1 MVFAKLSLAASVITA
16 GVDASALRQTVFLNE
31 RMSEAELR
39 QTLLDEIEG
48 SYGSVNQRG
57 RLISIE
63 AGLSSMYKA
72 LPKNEHGKLSHN
84 TVRYA
89 LHRIFVQRH
98 GWYIKGLEP
107 HAPQVN
113 LTSPTGV
120 LKEQVPAYVEEL
132 FEQRLGKQGFSLH
145 DTAVL
150 AATIEHLIHSEAEG
164 RLMKAYSVK
173 ELSMSSELNNS
184 QMEAVL
190 DSYMKH
196 YILSDS
202 IAAKIDDKQMNEVFP
217 GWPETQVFVRDV
229 LREFSTGFEKKFSYN
244 KVLEVV
250 EEIGERYG
258 RFQDSE
264 CRMMKTKL
272 MDLGDHGVGRIPL
285 QNFYKT
291 SLDDSSFEFQE
302 SPAYL
307 KMLGAMDDQDHVII
321 PNYLGSTS
329 NCIASSNLYSV
340 CCINECES
348 LMGHLESQVGGPEAT
363 PQQIAALV
371 ANLPSST
378 IDAPRQLS
386 DSLMQ
391 RLTQISEQHDGTVQL
406 HGRLFAQWLHHAYP
420 RECPFPHVT
429 GSISPV
435 TPDEWMEEHG
445 NTGFYATKD
454 EMMEHSQR
462 SSDLERTDDL
472 VHWIDDEELLVPR
485 VQRRKNSGMSFLACM
500 AFGFAVVSMVVKSA
514 SSAKSVKSAMD
525 VLHGRESSKKGMI
538 LPTFSQKSHL
548 V

>member
-1 MVFAKLSLAASVITA
+1 MVFAKLSIALSAVTA
-16 GVDASALRQTVFLNE
+16 VDASALRQTVFLNE
-31 RMSEAELR
+31 RMTEAELR

-48 SYGSVNQRG
+48 AYGSVNQRG

-63 AGLSSMYKA
+63 AGLSAMYKA
-72 LPKNEHGKLSHN
+72 LPKNEHGKLGHN

-107 HAPQVN
+107 HSTPVN

-120 LKEQVPAYVEEL
+120 LKEQVPSYVEEL

-164 RLMKAYSVK
+164 RLMKAYSVR
-173 ELSMSSELNNS
+173 EMSMSADLNGT
-184 QMEAVL
+184 QMEAIL

-217 GWPETQVFVRDV
+217 GWPETQIFVRDI
-229 LREFSTGFEKKFSYN
+229 LKEFSTGFSKKFPYN

-272 MDLGDHGVGRIPL
+272 MGLGDQDVGRIPL

-307 KMLGAMDDQDHVII
+307 KMLGAMDDQEHVII

-348 LMGHLESQVGGPEAT
+348 LMGHLEHEVGAPEAS
-363 PQQIAALV
+363 PQHILSLV
-371 ANLPSST
+371 SNLPSST
-378 IDAPRQLS
+378 VQAPRQLPT
-386 DSLMQ
+386 DLVG
-391 RLTQISEQHDGTVQL
+391 RLSQIAEQHEGTVQL

-420 RECPFPHVT
+420 RECPFPHLT
-429 GSISPV
+429 GSITPV

-454 EMMEHSQR
+454 EMVEHSKR
-462 SSDLERTDDL
+462 SSELDRSDELL
-472 VHWIDDEELLVPR
+472 HWIDEEELLVPR
-485 VQRRKNSGMSFLACM
+485 VQRRKNGGISFFAFM
-500 AFGFAVVSMVVKSA
+500 AFGMAVVSMVVKSA
-514 SSAKSVKSAMD
+514 SSAQSVKSAVD
-525 VLHGRESSKKGMI
+525 KLQGRDSSKSGMI

>member
-1 MVFAKLSLAASVITA
+1 MVFAKLSVALSALAT
-16 GVDASALRQTVFLNE
+16 VDSSALRQTVFLNE
-31 RMSEAELR
+31 RMTESELR

-48 SYGSVNQRG
+48 TYGSVNQRG

-63 AGLSSMYKA
+63 AGLNAMYKA
-72 LPKNEHGKLSHN
+72 LPKNEHGKLGHN

-113 LTSPTGV
+113 LSSPTGV
-120 LKEQVPAYVEEL
+120 LKEQVPSYVEEL

-164 RLMKAYSVK
+164 RLMKAYGVK
-173 ELSMSSELNNS
+173 ELSMSSDLNGT

-217 GWPETQVFVRDV
+217 GWPETQIFVRDV
-229 LREFSTGFEKKFSYN
+229 LKEFSTGFGKKFSYN

-272 MDLGDHGVGRIPL
+272 MSLGDQGVGRIPL

-348 LMGHLESQVGGPEAT
+348 LMGHLEHEIGASEAS
-363 PQQIAALV
+363 PQQILALV
-371 ANLPSST
+371 ANLPSSSVET
-378 IDAPRQLS
+378 PRQLS
-386 DSLMQ
+386 ADLKQ
-391 RLTQISEQHDGTVQL
+391 RLSLIAEQHDGTVQL

-429 GSISPV
+429 GSITPV

-454 EMMEHSQR
+454 EMVEHSKR
-462 SSDLERTDDL
+462 SSELERSDEL
-472 VHWIDDEELLVPR
+472 LHWIDDEELLVPR
-485 VQRRKNSGMSFLACM
+485 VQRRKNGGISFFAFLA
-500 AFGFAVVSMVVKSA
+500 FGMAVVSMVVKSA
-514 SSAKSVKSAMD
+514 SSAQSVKSAVD
-525 VLHGRESSKKGMI
+525 KLQGRDSSKTGMV
-538 LPTFSQKSHL
+538 LPTFTQKSHL

>member
-1 MVFAKLSLAASVITA
+1 MVFTKMSIALSLLA
-16 GVDASALRQTVFLNE
+16 GADASALRQTVFLNE

-39 QTLLDEIEG
+39 QTLLEEIEG
-48 SYGSVNQRG
+48 SYGSVNARG

-63 AGLSSMYKA
+63 AGLSSMYMA
-72 LPKNEHGKLSHN
+72 LPKNEFGKLGHN

-164 RLMKAYSVK
+164 RLLKAYNTK
-173 ELSMSSELNNS
+173 QLDTGSELNNT
-184 QMEAVL
+184 QIQAVL

-217 GWPETQVFVRDV
+217 GWPETQIFVRDV
-229 LREFSTGFEKKFSYN
+229 LKEFSTGYEKKFNYN
-244 KVLEVV
+244 KVLEIV

-264 CRMMKTKL
+264 CRLMKTKL

-302 SPAYL
+302 SPQYL

-348 LMGHLESQVGGPEAT
+348 LMGHLEHEVGAPEAT
-363 PQQIAALV
+363 PQQISALV
-371 ANLPSST
+371 SNLPSSSVQT
-378 IDAPRQLS
+378 PRQL
-386 DSLMQ
+386 DNSLVQ
-391 RLTQISEQHDGTVQL
+391 RLSQIAEQHDGTVQL

-454 EMMEHSQR
+454 EMIEHSKR
-462 SSDLERTDDL
+462 STELERNDEL

-485 VQRRKNSGMSFLACM
+485 VQRRRNGGLSFMAFM
-500 AFGFAVVSMVVKSA
+500 AFGMAVVSMVMKSA
-514 SSAKSVKSAMD
+514 SSAQSVKSAVA
-525 VLHGRESSKKGMI
+525 VLQGKDSSKKGMV